1 MSRNKEL
8 NQIIKDERREQIL
21 TVALKLFAVKGLAA
35 TRMSD
40 LSKNTGISQG
50 LIYHYYRSKEE
61 LFTNL
66 VDTAIEKM
74 NTAAV
79 NLEKLPFSARE
90 KIILA
95 IDSLL
100 KGLNENADT
109 SDYYFLITQ
118 TALSDAF
125 PQEAKDIIRSK
136 NNIKYEVMMRI
147 FKQGQTEG
155 TVKDHRVSEMATLFF
170 STMNGLALNKVIHGA
185 EFHMPDKNIILGM
198 FLKEL

>member
-1 MSRNKEL
+1 MSRNKKL

-21 TVALKLFAVKGLAA
+21 TAALKLFAVKGLAA
-35 TRMSD
+35 AKMSD

-50 LIYHYYRSKEE
+50 LVYHYYRSKEE
-61 LFTNL
+61 LFTSL

-79 NLEKLPFSARE
+79 NLEKLSLSARE

-100 KGLNENADT
+100 KGFNENANT

-136 NNIKYEVMMRI
+136 NNIKY
-147 FKQGQTEG
+147 
-155 TVKDHRVSEMATLFF
+155 D
-170 STMNGLALNKVIHGA
+170 VIMDPD
-185 EFHMPDKNIILGM
+185 FHTRPGRRNS
-198 FLKEL
+198 

>member
-21 TVALKLFAVKGLAA
+21 TAALKLFAAKGLAA
-35 TRMSD
+35 TKMSD

-50 LIYHYYRSKEE
+50 LVYHYYRSKEE

-74 NTAAV
+74 NSAAV
-79 NLEKLPFSARE
+79 NLEKLPLSAKE
-90 KIILA
+90 KIIVA
-95 IDSLL
+95 IESLL
-100 KGLNENADT
+100 KGFSENANT
-109 SDYYFLITQ
+109 SDYYFIITQ

-125 PQEAKDIIRSK
+125 PREAKDIIRSK
-136 NNIKYEVMMRI
+136 NNIKYDVMMRI
-147 FKQGQTEG
+147 FKQGQVEG
-155 TVKDHRVSEMATLFF
+155 TVKDYRVSEMATLFF
-170 STMNGLALNKVIHGA
+170 STMNGLALNKAIYGA
-185 EFHMPDKNIILGM
+185 DFIMPDKNIILGM

>member
-21 TVALKLFAVKGLAA
+21 TAALKLFAAKGLAA
-35 TRMSD
+35 TKMSD

-50 LIYHYYRSKEE
+50 LVYHYYRSKEE

-74 NTAAV
+74 NSAAV
-79 NLEKLPFSARE
+79 NLEKLPLSAKE
-90 KIILA
+90 KIIVA
-95 IDSLL
+95 IESLL
-100 KGLNENADT
+100 KGFTENANT
-109 SDYYFLITQ
+109 SDFYFIITQ

-125 PQEAKDIIRSK
+125 PREAKDIIRSK
-136 NNIKYEVMMRI
+136 NNIKYDVMRRI
-147 FKQGQTEG
+147 FKQGQVEG
-155 TVKDHRVSEMATLFF
+155 TVKDYRVSEMATLFF
-170 STMNGLALNKVIHGA
+170 STMNGLALNKAIYGA
-185 EFHMPDKNIILGM
+185 DFIMPDKNIILGM

>member
-8 NQIIKDERREQIL
+8 NQLIKDERREQIL
-21 TVALKLFAVKGLAA
+21 TAALKLFAAKGLAA
-35 TRMSD
+35 TKMSD

-50 LIYHYYRSKEE
+50 LVYHYYRSKEE

-74 NTAAV
+74 NSAAV
-79 NLEKLPFSARE
+79 NLEKLPLSAKE
-90 KIILA
+90 KIIVA
-95 IDSLL
+95 IESLL
-100 KGLNENADT
+100 KGFSENANT
-109 SDYYFLITQ
+109 SDYYFIITQ

-125 PQEAKDIIRSK
+125 PREAKDIIRSK

-147 FKQGQTEG
+147 FKQGQVEG
-155 TVKDHRVSEMATLFF
+155 TVKDYRVSEMATLFF
-170 STMNGLALNKVIHGA
+170 STMNGLALNKAIYGA
-185 EFHMPDKNIILGM
+185 DFIMPDKNIILGM

>member
-1 MSRNKEL
+1 MSRNKKL

-21 TVALKLFAVKGLAA
+21 TAALKLFAAKGLAS

-50 LIYHYYRSKEE
+50 LVYHYYRSKEE

-79 NLEKLPFSARE
+79 NLEKLPLSAKE

-100 KGLNENADT
+100 KGFNENANT

-118 TALSDAF
+118 TALSDSF

-136 NNIKYEVMMRI
+136 NNIKYDVMMRI
-147 FKQGQTEG
+147 FKQGQNEG
-155 TVKDHRVSEMATLFF
+155 TVMNYHVSEMATLFF
-170 STMNGLALNKVIHGA
+170 STMNGLALNKAIHGG

-198 FLKEL
+198 FLNEI

>member
-21 TVALKLFAVKGLAA
+21 TAALRLFATKGLAA
-35 TRMSD
+35 AKMSD

-50 LIYHYYRSKEE
+50 LVYHYYRSKEE

-79 NLEKLPFSARE
+79 NLEKLPLSPKE

-95 IDSLL
+95 VESLL
-100 KGLNENADT
+100 KGFNENANT

-125 PQEAKDIIRSK
+125 PQEAKDIIRAK
-136 NNIKYEVMMRI
+136 NRIKYDVMTRI
-147 FKQGQTEG
+147 FKQGQEEG
-155 TVKDHRVSEMATLFF
+155 TVKNHHASEMATLFF
-170 STMNGLALNKVIHGA
+170 STMNGLALNKAIYGA
-185 EFHMPDKNIILGM
+185 DFIMPDKNIILSM

>member
-1 MSRNKEL
+1 MSRNKKL

-21 TVALKLFAVKGLAA
+21 TAALKLFATKGLTAA
-35 TRMSD
+35 RMSD

-50 LIYHYYRSKEE
+50 LVYHYFRSKEE
-61 LFTNL
+61 LFTSL

-74 NTAAV
+74 NTAAI
-79 NLEKLPFSARE
+79 NLDKLPLSSKE

-95 IDSLL
+95 VESLL
-100 KGLNENADT
+100 KGFTENANT

-125 PQEAKDIIRSK
+125 PREAKEIIRTK
-136 NNIKYEVMMRI
+136 NNIKYEVIGRI
-147 FKQGQTEG
+147 FSQGHKEG
-155 TVKDHRVSEMATLFF
+155 TIRPFKASEMATLFF
-170 STMNGLALNKVIHGA
+170 STMNGLALNKSIHGA
-185 EFHMPDKNIILGM
+185 DFIMPDKNIILSM

>member
-8 NQIIKDERREQIL
+8 NQIIKDERREQIQAA
-21 TVALKLFAVKGLAA
+21 ALRLFATKGLAA

-40 LSKNTGISQG
+40 LSKSTGISQG
-50 LIYHYYRSKEE
+50 LVYHYYRSKEE

-74 NTAAV
+74 NAAAL
-79 NLEKLPFSARE
+79 NLESLPLSAKE

-95 IDSLL
+95 TDSLL
-100 KGLNENADT
+100 KGFNENAST

-125 PQEAKDIIRSK
+125 PKEAKEIIRSK
-136 NNIKYEVMMRI
+136 NNIKYDVMMRI
-147 FKQGQTEG
+147 FKQGHDEG
-155 TVKDHRVSEMATLFF
+155 TVKNHNVSEMATLFF
-170 STMNGLALNKVIHGA
+170 STMNGLALNKAIHGVK
-185 EFHMPDKNIILGM
+185 FCMPDKNIILGM

>member
-8 NQIIKDERREQIL
+8 NQLIKDERREQIV
-21 TVALKLFAVKGLAA
+21 TAALKLFATKGLAA

-40 LSKNTGISQG
+40 LSKSTGISQG
-50 LIYHYYRSKEE
+50 LVYHYYRSKEE

-74 NTAAV
+74 NTAAIS
-79 NLEKLPFSARE
+79 LEKLSLSAKE

-100 KGLNENADT
+100 RGFHENANT

-125 PQEAKDIIRSK
+125 PQEAKNIIRLK
-136 NNIKYEVMMRI
+136 NNIKYDVMMRI
-147 FKQGQTEG
+147 FKQGQDEG
-155 TVKDHRVSEMATLFF
+155 TVRNFNVSEMATLFF
-170 STMNGLALNKVIHGA
+170 STMNGLALNKAIYGTK
-185 EFHMPDKNIILGM
+185 FNMPDKNIILGM
-198 FLKEL
+198 FLKKL

>member
-21 TVALKLFAVKGLAA
+21 TAALKLFAKKGLAA

-79 NLEKLPFSARE
+79 NLEKLSFSAKE

-100 KGLNENADT
+100 KGFNENTNT

-125 PQEAKDIIRSK
+125 PREAKDIIRSK
-136 NNIKYEVMMRI
+136 NNIKYEVMTRI
-147 FKQGQTEG
+147 FKQGQDEG
-155 TVKDHRVSEMATLFF
+155 TVKNYHVSEMVTLFF
-170 STMNGLALNKVIHGA
+170 STLNGLALNKAIHGE
-185 EFHMPDKNIILGM
+185 EFIMPGKDIIQGM